1 MLSGRGAAA
10 GSDRA
15 PLPFR
20 PAALCTAIATEVRT
34 TMRFCV
40 IGNGAMGVAHLKAL
54 ANIPGMQVTALASR
68 TKEST
73 EEVAKKYNVPFWTT
87 DFDAAINRKDVDA
100 VILTSPTQ
108 VHADQTEACLKAGKH
123 VLIEIPMADSIAD
136 AERIVRLQKE
146 TGLICMA
153 GHVRRFNPG
162 HQWVHKK
169 IAAGELNLQQLQAH
183 TYFFRRKNMNALGQ
197 PRSWVDHLLW
207 HHACHTVDLFIYQ
220 TGEVPSQAYAVQGPL
235 HPELGI
241 AMDMGI
247 VLKAP
252 SGAICTLSLSFN
264 NDGPIGSPFRYIC
277 DNGTYIAFYDDLS
290 DGHGNKID
298 TSKVDASQNGFENQD
313 REFIAAIQEKRQP
326 ISSVEDALRT
336 MRVLGKLEDLLNEN
350 M

>member
-1 MLSGRGAAA
+1 
-10 GSDRA
+10 
-15 PLPFR
+15 
-20 PAALCTAIATEVRT
+20 
-34 TMRFCV
+34 MRFCV

-54 ANIPGMQVTALASR
+54 ANIPGAQVTALASR
-68 TKEST
+68 VLEST
-73 EEVAKKYNVPFWTT
+73 AEVAKKYNVPYWTT
-87 DFDAAINRKDVDA
+87 DFNAAITRDDVDV

-108 VHADQTEACLKAGKH
+108 LHADQTEACLKAGKH

-146 TGLICMA
+146 TGLVAMA

-162 HQWVHKK
+162 HQWVRKK
-169 IAAGELNLQQLQAH
+169 IAAGELQLQQLQAH

-220 TGEVPSQAYAVQGPL
+220 TGEVPKEAYAVQGPL

-241 AMDMGI
+241 AMDMGVI
-247 VLKAP
+247 LKAP

-277 DNGTYIAFYDDLS
+277 DNGTYIAFYDELT
-290 DGHGNKID
+290 DGHNNKVD

-313 REFIAAIQEKRQP
+313 REFIAAIKEKRQP
-326 ISSVEDALRT
+326 ISSVENALTT
-336 MRVLGKLEDLLNEN
+336 MRVLDRLEQLLDKNG
-350 M
+350 